1 MSEQSPDESA
11 ANKVVRQASN
21 GQPPGTDLSQEIE
34 RVVDR
39 EPLDLV
45 KCVRVFGNYYRC
57 NWWSR
62 TVAARTRADYAW
74 SGRMADYVR
83 KSCFLNVTMNAGE
96 LIMKEIGPVGEHRKN
111 LVREV

>member
-11 ANKVVRQASN
+11 ANKVVRPPSN

-62 TVAARTRADYAW
+62 TIAARTRADYAW

-83 KSCFLNVTMNAGE
+83 KSCFLNVTMDAGA
-96 LIMKEIGPVGEHRKN
+96 LIMKEIGPVDTHRKN